1 MCDCMCASRSS
12 GACPAARPHRYATC
26 ATSAAMRAETSRIC
40 GRAGYRLPCPRSDS
54 LTRFARVH
62 AALMNISGA
71 WTAALTAVDRSCRS
85 GFRYPKEVT
94 TVDELGVRIGK
105 IGFIRSKHGEAIDV
119 RRATKL
125 SLGRLDAVNLERIF
139 DLATPAG
146 ELSNA

>member
-1 MCDCMCASRSS
+1 
-12 GACPAARPHRYATC
+12 
-26 ATSAAMRAETSRIC
+26 
-40 GRAGYRLPCPRSDS
+40 
-54 LTRFARVH
+54 VH

>member
-1 MCDCMCASRSS
+1 M
-12 GACPAARPHRYATC
+12 
-26 ATSAAMRAETSRIC
+26 
-40 GRAGYRLPCPRSDS
+40 
-54 LTRFARVH
+54 
-62 AALMNISGA
+62 
-71 WTAALTAVDRSCRS
+71 
-85 GFRYPKEVT
+85 
-94 TVDELGVRIGK
+94 DEFGVRIGK